1 MITHVLR
8 RSSSLARH
16 LLIVA
21 MLGGAINRALA
32 GTIPLE
38 NDHGTFVVPV
48 VVNNQITLKFTI
60 DSGAADVVIPKDVIS
75 TLIRTGTI
83 SNADIRGSQEY
94 QLADGSVTIS
104 RRVRLQS
111 LRVGAIEIHDVIAS
125 VAPQAGSLLLGQSF
139 LSRFA
144 SWSIDNGKHILV
156 LNQSPVDDASRPSDL
171 SSEPSPPMPKYSD
184 PKWLSLGSYTD
195 GGGILYVDTSS
206 VRTDGASRVAWL
218 KVEFSA
224 HTQRG
229 ILDPNKWLKLT
240 AFREAVDCSRG
251 ILREEEMM
259 FYYEDGSEA
268 GPPPGSLPTRW
279 EIVSPVG
286 ASGKMMSAICKDGLS
301 NSDR

>member
-1 MITHVLR
+1 MITHVVR
-8 RSSSLARH
+8 RSSPARH
-16 LLIVA
+16 FRIIA
-21 MLGGAINRALA
+21 MLVGVINSALA
-32 GTIPLE
+32 ATIPME
-38 NDHGTFVVPV
+38 PDHGTFVVPV
-48 VVNNQITLKFTI
+48 VVNSQITLKFTI

-83 SNADIRGSQEY
+83 SNTDIRGQQEY

-111 LRVGAIEIHDVIAS
+111 LRVGSIEVHDVIAS

-144 SWSIDNGKHILV
+144 SWSIDNEKHVLV
-156 LNQSPVDDASRPSDL
+156 LNQSPLDQSLGPSALSR
-171 SSEPSPPMPKYSD
+171 EPSMQMPKHVD

-195 GGGILYVDTSS
+195 GGGMLYVDTSS
-206 VRTDGASRVAWL
+206 IRIDGQQRVASL

-224 HTQRG
+224 RTQRG
-229 ILDPNKWLKLT
+229 ILDPNKWMKLT
-240 AFREAVDCSRG
+240 AFREAVDCSRE
-251 ILREEEMM
+251 IVRDEEMM

-279 EIVSPVG
+279 DTVSPVG
-286 ASGKMMSAICKDGLS
+286 ASGKMLSAICKDDPR